1 MDSEVL
7 IDTWTV
13 LKEYIKEK
21 QSAADHWIGLLI
33 DEGVQDEVILDL
45 AAVDKYL
52 AKAVEYNGID
62 LDEDD
67 EDESSSDDE
76 NMNKIEEL
84 KAIKQKGI
92 VRSLM
97 IEGIVNLILAMEIQ
111 QRADDLKNPANDSK

>member
-1 MDSEVL
+1 MYSEVL
-7 IDTWTV
+7 TDTWTV

-67 EDESSSDDE
+67 EDEYE
-76 NMNKIEEL
+76 
-84 KAIKQKGI
+84 
-92 VRSLM
+92 
-97 IEGIVNLILAMEIQ
+97 
-111 QRADDLKNPANDSK
+111 

>member
-33 DEGVQDEVILDL
+33 DEGIQDEVILDL

-67 EDESSSDDE
+67 EDEYE
-76 NMNKIEEL
+76 
-84 KAIKQKGI
+84 
-92 VRSLM
+92 
-97 IEGIVNLILAMEIQ
+97 
-111 QRADDLKNPANDSK
+111 

>member
-1 MDSEVL
+1 MSDVEVL

-33 DEGVQDEVILDL
+33 DEGIQDEVILDL

-67 EDESSSDDE
+67 EDEYE
-76 NMNKIEEL
+76 
-84 KAIKQKGI
+84 
-92 VRSLM
+92 
-97 IEGIVNLILAMEIQ
+97 
-111 QRADDLKNPANDSK
+111 

>member
-7 IDTWTV
+7 TYTWTV

-67 EDESSSDDE
+67 EDEYE
-76 NMNKIEEL
+76 
-84 KAIKQKGI
+84 
-92 VRSLM
+92 
-97 IEGIVNLILAMEIQ
+97 
-111 QRADDLKNPANDSK
+111 

>member
-7 IDTWTV
+7 TDTWTV

-33 DEGVQDEVILDL
+33 DEGIQDEVILDL

-67 EDESSSDDE
+67 EDEYE
-76 NMNKIEEL
+76 
-84 KAIKQKGI
+84 
-92 VRSLM
+92 
-97 IEGIVNLILAMEIQ
+97 
-111 QRADDLKNPANDSK
+111 

>member
-7 IDTWTV
+7 TNTWNV

-67 EDESSSDDE
+67 EDEYE
-76 NMNKIEEL
+76 
-84 KAIKQKGI
+84 
-92 VRSLM
+92 
-97 IEGIVNLILAMEIQ
+97 
-111 QRADDLKNPANDSK
+111 

>member
-7 IDTWTV
+7 TNTWTV

-67 EDESSSDDE
+67 EDEYE
-76 NMNKIEEL
+76 
-84 KAIKQKGI
+84 
-92 VRSLM
+92 
-97 IEGIVNLILAMEIQ
+97 
-111 QRADDLKNPANDSK
+111 

>member
-13 LKEYIKEK
+13 LNEYIKEK

-52 AKAVEYNGID
+52 AKAVEYNGIE

-67 EDESSSDDE
+67 EDEYE
-76 NMNKIEEL
+76 
-84 KAIKQKGI
+84 
-92 VRSLM
+92 
-97 IEGIVNLILAMEIQ
+97 
-111 QRADDLKNPANDSK
+111 

>member
-21 QSAADHWIGLLI
+21 QRAADHWIGLLI
-33 DEGVQDEVILDL
+33 DEGIQDEVILDL

-67 EDESSSDDE
+67 EDEYE
-76 NMNKIEEL
+76 
-84 KAIKQKGI
+84 
-92 VRSLM
+92 
-97 IEGIVNLILAMEIQ
+97 
-111 QRADDLKNPANDSK
+111 

>member
-7 IDTWTV
+7 IDTWAV

-52 AKAVEYNGID
+52 AKAVEYNGIE

-67 EDESSSDDE
+67 EDEYE
-76 NMNKIEEL
+76 
-84 KAIKQKGI
+84 
-92 VRSLM
+92 
-97 IEGIVNLILAMEIQ
+97 
-111 QRADDLKNPANDSK
+111 

>member
-67 EDESSSDDE
+67 EDEYE
-76 NMNKIEEL
+76 
-84 KAIKQKGI
+84 
-92 VRSLM
+92 
-97 IEGIVNLILAMEIQ
+97 
-111 QRADDLKNPANDSK
+111 

>member
-52 AKAVEYNGID
+52 AKAVEYNGIE

-67 EDESSSDDE
+67 EDEYE
-76 NMNKIEEL
+76 
-84 KAIKQKGI
+84 
-92 VRSLM
+92 
-97 IEGIVNLILAMEIQ
+97 
-111 QRADDLKNPANDSK
+111 

>member
-1 MDSEVL
+1 MSDVEVL

-67 EDESSSDDE
+67 EDEYE
-76 NMNKIEEL
+76 
-84 KAIKQKGI
+84 
-92 VRSLM
+92 
-97 IEGIVNLILAMEIQ
+97 
-111 QRADDLKNPANDSK
+111 

>member
-7 IDTWTV
+7 TDTWTV

-67 EDESSSDDE
+67 EDEYE
-76 NMNKIEEL
+76 
-84 KAIKQKGI
+84 
-92 VRSLM
+92 
-97 IEGIVNLILAMEIQ
+97 
-111 QRADDLKNPANDSK
+111 

>member
-33 DEGVQDEVILDL
+33 DEGIQDEVILDL

-52 AKAVEYNGID
+52 AKAVEYNGIE

-67 EDESSSDDE
+67 EDEYE
-76 NMNKIEEL
+76 
-84 KAIKQKGI
+84 
-92 VRSLM
+92 
-97 IEGIVNLILAMEIQ
+97 
-111 QRADDLKNPANDSK
+111 

>member
-7 IDTWTV
+7 TDTWTV

-45 AAVDKYL
+45 AAADKYL

-67 EDESSSDDE
+67 EDEYE
-76 NMNKIEEL
+76 
-84 KAIKQKGI
+84 
-92 VRSLM
+92 
-97 IEGIVNLILAMEIQ
+97 
-111 QRADDLKNPANDSK
+111 

>member
-13 LKEYIKEK
+13 LNEYIKEK

-67 EDESSSDDE
+67 EDEYE
-76 NMNKIEEL
+76 
-84 KAIKQKGI
+84 
-92 VRSLM
+92 
-97 IEGIVNLILAMEIQ
+97 
-111 QRADDLKNPANDSK
+111 

>member
-7 IDTWTV
+7 TDTWTV

-52 AKAVEYNGID
+52 AKAVEYNGIE

-67 EDESSSDDE
+67 EDEYE
-76 NMNKIEEL
+76 
-84 KAIKQKGI
+84 
-92 VRSLM
+92 
-97 IEGIVNLILAMEIQ
+97 
-111 QRADDLKNPANDSK
+111 

>member
-7 IDTWTV
+7 TDTWTV

-67 EDESSSDDE
+67 EDGYE
-76 NMNKIEEL
+76 
-84 KAIKQKGI
+84 
-92 VRSLM
+92 
-97 IEGIVNLILAMEIQ
+97 
-111 QRADDLKNPANDSK
+111 

>member
-7 IDTWTV
+7 TDTWTV

-52 AKAVEYNGID
+52 AKAVEYNGVG

-67 EDESSSDDE
+67 EDEYE
-76 NMNKIEEL
+76 
-84 KAIKQKGI
+84 
-92 VRSLM
+92 
-97 IEGIVNLILAMEIQ
+97 
-111 QRADDLKNPANDSK
+111 

>member
-7 IDTWTV
+7 TDTWTV

-62 LDEDD
+62 LDKDD
-67 EDESSSDDE
+67 EDEYE
-76 NMNKIEEL
+76 
-84 KAIKQKGI
+84 
-92 VRSLM
+92 
-97 IEGIVNLILAMEIQ
+97 
-111 QRADDLKNPANDSK
+111 

>member
-67 EDESSSDDE
+67 QDEYE
-76 NMNKIEEL
+76 
-84 KAIKQKGI
+84 
-92 VRSLM
+92 
-97 IEGIVNLILAMEIQ
+97 
-111 QRADDLKNPANDSK
+111 